1 LSLCWCFSCL
11 FKVKQIQH
19 GIDIELVER
28 GNVLIEIGKGV
39 GRVLKIIDFVVGLF
53 KGKMEFISEGRVEC
67 NEKRYWGRNEEY
79 KRSV

>member
-1 LSLCWCFSCL
+1 M
-11 FKVKQIQH
+11 
-19 GIDIELVER
+19 
-28 GNVLIEIGKGV
+28 LIEIGKGV